1 MTEQIEERVQEAHVK
16 TAILK
21 RRAGGSRKLAAV
33 GALLGA
39 MMLSFTSAT
48 PVSAAEQK
56 VRVGFYSGDWNLTF
70 DGTVKP
76 DGPTRYTYDGYL
88 YADCP
93 PGRFPAPRIALGH
106 GAVSRGWQ
114 IATAGSYRKP
124 AGRALGLRIPA

>member
-1 MTEQIEERVQEAHVK
+1 
-16 TAILK
+16 
-21 RRAGGSRKLAAV
+21 
-33 GALLGA
+33 
-39 MMLSFTSAT
+39 MMLSFTSAA

-114 IATAGSYRKP
+114 WEYDYCRTVQTHVWGEGERGAGDSVEFKVGANSGL
-124 AGRALGLRIPA
+124 AGVWQYGDSEAYDIGS